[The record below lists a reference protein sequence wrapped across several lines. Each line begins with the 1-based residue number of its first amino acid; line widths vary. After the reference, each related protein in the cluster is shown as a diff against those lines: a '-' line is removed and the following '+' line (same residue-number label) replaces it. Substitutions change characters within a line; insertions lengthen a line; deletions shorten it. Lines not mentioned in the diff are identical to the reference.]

1 MPESVD
7 LSFLAEGTSIPEI
20 IVNSTTMMAG
30 GVTKAISTA
39 FNGLVLNDAGTGLS
53 ALAIWVLS
61 FAGVGFIWKL
71 LPKAIAFFKRRH

>member
-1 MPESVD
+1 MEGVD

-30 GVTKAISTA
+30 GMTKAIAAA
-39 FNGLVLNDAGTGLS
+39 FNGLVLNEAGTGLS

-61 FAGVGFIWKL
+61 FAGVGFIWKVI
-71 LPKAIAFFKRRH
+71 PQARRFFTRHR

>member
-1 MPESVD
+1 MESVD

-61 FAGVGFIWKL
+61 FMGVGAIWKL
-71 LPKAIAFFKRRH
+71 APQAKRLFTRGR